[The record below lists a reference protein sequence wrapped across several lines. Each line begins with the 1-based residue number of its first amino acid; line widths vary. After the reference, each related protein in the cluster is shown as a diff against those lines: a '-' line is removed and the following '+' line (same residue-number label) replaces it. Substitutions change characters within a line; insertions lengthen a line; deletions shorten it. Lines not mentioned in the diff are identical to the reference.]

1 MVEINSIYK
10 YGQDG
15 EIVSEEII
23 QLFNLSERDVI
34 YDKRRNVYK
43 FDFVGFVF
51 KGENI
56 LSVFPKHY
64 YSSEEINAL
73 DKKMTNKNDDIKL
86 LFSVIQKYSN
96 NQTSTAKAEH
106 FIGSRNSFESDYPFY
121 HFYRIYDYYRKYGLY
136 KEISEVIKEGFQGKI
151 SWKNTIRKA
160 DVVVSSDSI
169 IFVPLYTKKS
179 NMLIGFITD
188 CMAFVIDYTVSQF
201 SDFISLKGTQ
211 HSQKYFD
218 YFSNIDYVVKKLNEI
233 NRDIR
238 KDLDKLLVENL
249 IEFFI
254 QYKSKGM
261 GGNIHVKINYF
272 DMIWQT
278 GINTYLNSYF
288 DSFDKDKN
296 SIIFDLN
303 RVESAVKFGPK
314 QYTIDVS
321 KNKFKVNLD
330 HFSID
335 GNVLYIFDSK
345 YYYDLNEL
353 NYKQYSYNEFLRYL
367 FPEVNEIISVL
378 ILPGD
383 EVSRKH
389 FELDDSLKG
398 DRIFGNEI
406 YEQYIN
412 VKNILISYIEN

>member
-1 MVEINSIYK
+1 
-10 YGQDG
+10 
-15 EIVSEEII
+15 
-23 QLFNLSERDVI
+23 
-34 YDKRRNVYK
+34 
-43 FDFVGFVF
+43 
-51 KGENI
+51 
-56 LSVFPKHY
+56 
-64 YSSEEINAL
+64 
-73 DKKMTNKNDDIKL
+73 
-86 LFSVIQKYSN
+86 
-96 NQTSTAKAEH
+96 
-106 FIGSRNSFESDYPFY
+106 
-121 HFYRIYDYYRKYGLY
+121 
-136 KEISEVIKEGFQGKI
+136 
-151 SWKNTIRKA
+151 
-160 DVVVSSDSI
+160 
-169 IFVPLYTKKS
+169 
-179 NMLIGFITD
+179 MLIGFITD

-254 QYKSKGM
+254 QYKSKCM